1 MSRKKAIERAWKCD
15 CDEQGCTGKYLPKVA
30 AERGYDA
37 GRIAG
42 LREAERWVRAEA
54 IDRSDGT
61 FVMLTQLAKAI
72 GKLAKKARKR
82 DE

>member
-1 MSRKKAIERAWKCD
+1 MTRKKAIERALELSGQ
-15 CDEQGCTGKYLPKVA
+15 DERQALHWL
-30 AERGYDA
+30 YDE
-37 GRIAG
+37 GRVEGHIAG

-61 FVMLTQLAKAI
+61 FVMLIQLAKAI

-82 DE
+82 